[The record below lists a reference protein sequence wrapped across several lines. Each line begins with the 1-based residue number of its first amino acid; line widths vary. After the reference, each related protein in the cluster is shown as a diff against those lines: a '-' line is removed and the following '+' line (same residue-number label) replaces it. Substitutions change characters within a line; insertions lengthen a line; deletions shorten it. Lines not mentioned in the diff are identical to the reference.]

1 MYMKFF
7 YWLHKGQGLKAL
19 VVLMLMGFLNAQAQ
33 FKPNE
38 ITLAGEKYY
47 EYPFRVDGW
56 AQDIPPCGYNLP
68 NGKYLAFINY
78 RFKVINKKGDRKL
91 IAKDTNI
98 IRALFVLENNKPVG
112 DVFFYNNNLRPP
124 ASKKKLAGWYASGKF
139 SDGLKDGEWIEKV
152 KGKIFYEHYKN
163 GLKHGLFTTWAPN
176 NKTYNTCYIE
186 GREVGYVNSYDAKG
200 KLQFRYYNDTLQVR
214 DSSIHYNKGKL
225 YNVYDVLVDPP
236 NRTKE
241 GIWKEVLMN
250 ERIVSDRR
258 SSAFT
263 TYKKFNDDGSLS
275 AYVQLKNPDS
285 YYFDSLLSNNC
296 RITITQV
303 GCPGGDINDTCY
315 EVRKQSIYT
324 KNTSLDYYR
333 NLKNYKSVNITLKD
347 TITELTLDPDT
358 MRKWQFQ
365 PTEIISGRTFTYTTY
380 ELPALNYSYVKEE
393 DNGKTRIIPYN
404 SFYAWE
410 RIYGFKITNKK
421 QDNSG
426 PYLIPTTIDS
436 AGQRITFADTT
447 TDPKLGI
454 TLVSGV
460 EIKPYPIEFL
470 SRNKYDRAGMQEW
483 LLKDEIHDPM
493 SELYVPNSYGD
504 LYSEHIQHI
513 RFNDNGEYTQYAS
526 EKIIKNNTPYTGAA
540 HLRKRKKNGYDVDK
554 NLLTIAWPNINYD
567 YGYNTKGA
575 YKDGLKEGAWEF
587 IIDKRA
593 SYGADFKKL
602 FFEKKSLDFY
612 NVVNYSKGK
621 MNGVSQF
628 YEEFTPQI
636 WDEGYFQLGGKSV
649 KYLSSTMNYTDGHL
663 EGPAVFY
670 HPNGKTQC
678 TVTYKNDELDGEVL
692 KYNFSGI
699 VIYKAQFKMGMLNGP
714 LTTYDYTSLKPEVK
728 ANFSMNRLDGL
739 LEMFNQDDKWIEVK
753 ADTGY
758 MHYKKLYYEKN
769 ILKEEIVLG
778 VGAVYKLMPFMLQSQ
793 NFLSYCPGIPNKKR
807 HNGVFSSIQVAS
819 AYDSARYAGFFG
831 HYKSYYNTGQLYSQ
845 GRVEKMR
852 PAGTWEF
859 YDIGGTVTNRIDFK
873 DSIFTFADTSQKQG
887 IIGKLTGYYGD
898 GRIRCV
904 AFVTSLD
911 VSYDCNTHADKS
923 AFELILK
930 DNYDYYGKD
939 NCKNGYGVVKQYTE
953 SGVLE
958 AQGRIENY
966 MKTGLWKYYDPNGK
980 LNKMGT
986 YTNNLQDGTWLEG
999 DLEGLNYE
1007 DAACFD
1013 RNNEDD
1019 MKKYLEN
1026 QKKLEMKKSIYKKG
1040 ELLRTQNFYVNMNR
1054 E

>member
-1 MYMKFF
+1 
-7 YWLHKGQGLKAL
+7 
-19 VVLMLMGFLNAQAQ
+19 
-33 FKPNE
+33 
-38 ITLAGEKYY
+38 
-47 EYPFRVDGW
+47 
-56 AQDIPPCGYNLP
+56 
-68 NGKYLAFINY
+68 
-78 RFKVINKKGDRKL
+78 
-91 IAKDTNI
+91 
-98 IRALFVLENNKPVG
+98 
-112 DVFFYNNNLRPP
+112 
-124 ASKKKLAGWYASGKF
+124 
-139 SDGLKDGEWIEKV
+139 
-152 KGKIFYEHYKN
+152 
-163 GLKHGLFTTWAPN
+163 
-176 NKTYNTCYIE
+176 
-186 GREVGYVNSYDAKG
+186 
-200 KLQFRYYNDTLQVR
+200 
-214 DSSIHYNKGKL
+214 
-225 YNVYDVLVDPP
+225 
-236 NRTKE
+236 
-241 GIWKEVLMN
+241 
-250 ERIVSDRR
+250 
-258 SSAFT
+258 
-263 TYKKFNDDGSLS
+263 
-275 AYVQLKNPDS
+275 
-285 YYFDSLLSNNC
+285 
-296 RITITQV
+296 
-303 GCPGGDINDTCY
+303 
-315 EVRKQSIYT
+315 
-324 KNTSLDYYR
+324 
-333 NLKNYKSVNITLKD
+333 
-347 TITELTLDPDT
+347 
-358 MRKWQFQ
+358 
-365 PTEIISGRTFTYTTY
+365 
-380 ELPALNYSYVKEE
+380 
-393 DNGKTRIIPYN
+393 
-404 SFYAWE
+404 
-410 RIYGFKITNKK
+410 
-421 QDNSG
+421 
-426 PYLIPTTIDS
+426 
-436 AGQRITFADTT
+436 
-447 TDPKLGI
+447 
-454 TLVSGV
+454 
-460 EIKPYPIEFL
+460 
-470 SRNKYDRAGMQEW
+470 
-483 LLKDEIHDPM
+483 
-493 SELYVPNSYGD
+493 
-504 LYSEHIQHI
+504 
-513 RFNDNGEYTQYAS
+513 
-526 EKIIKNNTPYTGAA
+526 
-540 HLRKRKKNGYDVDK
+540 
-554 NLLTIAWPNINYD
+554 
-567 YGYNTKGA
+567 
-575 YKDGLKEGAWEF
+575 
-587 IIDKRA
+587 
-593 SYGADFKKL
+593 
-602 FFEKKSLDFY
+602 
-612 NVVNYSKGK
+612 
-621 MNGVSQF
+621 
-628 YEEFTPQI
+628 
-636 WDEGYFQLGGKSV
+636 
-649 KYLSSTMNYTDGHL
+649 MNYTDGHL